1 MELLL
6 GVAIVLLL
14 ILVPVFVGW
23 PVFRREPEGGREGE
37 RADAERAD
45 AERADAELAE
55 LEARKDAKYREI
67 RDAEA
72 DRAAGKLSDEDF
84 RRTDRE
90 LRHEAI
96 EILKRIDRLRESAG
110 RAV

>member
-1 MELLL
+1 MEILL

-23 PVFRREPEGGREGE
+23 PVFRREQASGDGG
-37 RADAERAD
+37 D
-45 AERADAELAE
+45 RADAELAE

-84 RRTDRE
+84 RRIDRE
-90 LRHEAI
+90 LRREAI
-96 EILKRIDRLRESAG
+96 EILKRIDRLREHAG
-110 RAV
+110 PSV